1 MIYPEFEIKIT
12 SGFDPGEELYD
23 AMCDATIDIAVE
35 SRNYWET
42 VAGQNLNKTRDR
54 YIKALEFVQK
64 GENEISIHLNPGKEH
79 KLANM
84 LEGGWESFDMKPG
97 FLKGRTYRVIPLDT
111 PSGRIFKTVSLKS
124 SEYSWWNL
132 GEWSGKWG
140 YRKEGYNFREEVAK
154 EMEDNI
160 IPRHIDRVIASLNRG
175 Q

>member
-35 SRNYWET
+35 ARNYWEA
-42 VAGQNLNKTRDR
+42 VAGQTLNKTRDR

-64 GENEISIHLNPGKEH
+64 ADNEISIQLNPGKEH
-79 KLANM
+79 TFANM

-111 PSGRIFKTVSLKS
+111 PSGKLFRTVSLTSPDS
-124 SEYSWWNL
+124 SWRNL
-132 GEWSGKWG
+132 GKWSGKLG
-140 YRKEGYNFREEVAK
+140 QRKEGYNLREEVAK
-154 EMEDNI
+154 ELEDNI
-160 IPRHIDRVIASLNRG
+160 IPRHLDRIISELNRG